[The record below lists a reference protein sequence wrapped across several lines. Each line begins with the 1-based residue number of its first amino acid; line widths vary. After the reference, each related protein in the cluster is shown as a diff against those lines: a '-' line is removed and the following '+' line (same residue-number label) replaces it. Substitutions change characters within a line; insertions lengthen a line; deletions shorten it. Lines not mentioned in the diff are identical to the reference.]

1 MDCRRCR
8 HESFPTPLRLPLNS
22 LHLSAFE
29 DFFSNKSN
37 RYLYVYW
44 SIYKWTNV
52 LLQDPGDFSYL
63 FFLLCVVR
71 AARGS
76 APPMTK
82 GIVALEEAEKPS
94 FPQKQHPTIIGF
106 FHSFC
111 DKPLTDSLSFSLP
124 FTPLFSSVQFLLHCR
139 HNRRRQCGGDYSATD
154 LRSVPAS
161 ACFFAQN

>member
-1 MDCRRCR
+1 MNQCTIVGPGR
-8 HESFPTPLRLPLNS
+8 
-22 LHLSAFE
+22 
-29 DFFSNKSN
+29 FFIP
-37 RYLYVYW
+37 V
-44 SIYKWTNV
+44 
-52 LLQDPGDFSYL
+52 
-63 FFLLCVVR
+63 FLLCVVR

-124 FTPLFSSVQFLLHCR
+124 FTPLFSSVQILIALQTQPTSSPVWRRLLLSNGLEKC
-139 HNRRRQCGGDYSATD
+139 
-154 LRSVPAS
+154 
-161 ACFFAQN
+161 ACLCLLFCTELKVNIPFWSSRN

>member
-1 MDCRRCR
+1 MYIGAFICEPMYYCRTREIFHTC
-8 HESFPTPLRLPLNS
+8 
-22 LHLSAFE
+22 
-29 DFFSNKSN
+29 FF
-37 RYLYVYW
+37 Y
-44 SIYKWTNV
+44 
-52 LLQDPGDFSYL
+52 F
-63 FFLLCVVR
+63 CVVR

-124 FTPLFSSVQFLLHCR
+124 FTPHSSAQSKFLLHCR
-139 HNRRRQCGGDYSATD
+139 HNRRRRQCGGDYSATD
-154 LRSVPAS
+154 LRS
-161 ACFFAQN
+161 ACLLCLCFLHRIKSQHSVLVIAKLEC

>member
-1 MDCRRCR
+1 MYIGAFISEPMYYCRTREIFHTC
-8 HESFPTPLRLPLNS
+8 
-22 LHLSAFE
+22 
-29 DFFSNKSN
+29 
-37 RYLYVYW
+37 
-44 SIYKWTNV
+44 
-52 LLQDPGDFSYL
+52 

-124 FTPLFSSVQFLLHCR
+124 FTPLFSSVQILIALQTQPTSSPVWRRLLSNGLEKC
-139 HNRRRQCGGDYSATD
+139 
-154 LRSVPAS
+154 
-161 ACFFAQN
+161 ACLCLLFFCTELKVNIPFWSSRN

>member
-1 MDCRRCR
+1 MYIGAFICEPMYYCRTREIFHTC
-8 HESFPTPLRLPLNS
+8 
-22 LHLSAFE
+22 
-29 DFFSNKSN
+29 
-37 RYLYVYW
+37 
-44 SIYKWTNV
+44 
-52 LLQDPGDFSYL
+52 

-139 HNRRRQCGGDYSATD
+139 HNRRRRQCGGDYSATD

-161 ACFFAQN
+161 GCFFLHRIKSQHSVLVIAKLEC